1 MKDLH
6 KNPILYYIL
15 VPILVGIWP
24 LLLWAMY
31 LPSTK
36 QSLKDDLEAS
46 KIGQGIALRIL
57 TLDPDRV
64 DTGDANDAPGDFSY
78 AAALDKVAGVCGIPA
93 SQYKLTTGMTVTK
106 DKQKSQSAHLR
117 IDQVG
122 VAQLARFLSL
132 MQYKWSTLQCDDVTL
147 SKLKTETQP
156 DVWTVEIK
164 FNYYF

>member
-1 MKDLH
+1 
-6 KNPILYYIL
+6 
-15 VPILVGIWP
+15 
-24 LLLWAMY
+24 
-31 LPSTK
+31 
-36 QSLKDDLEAS
+36 
-46 KIGQGIALRIL
+46 
-57 TLDPDRV
+57 
-64 DTGDANDAPGDFSY
+64 
-78 AAALDKVAGVCGIPA
+78 
-93 SQYKLTTGMTVTK
+93 MTVTK

-117 IDQVG
+117 IEQVG